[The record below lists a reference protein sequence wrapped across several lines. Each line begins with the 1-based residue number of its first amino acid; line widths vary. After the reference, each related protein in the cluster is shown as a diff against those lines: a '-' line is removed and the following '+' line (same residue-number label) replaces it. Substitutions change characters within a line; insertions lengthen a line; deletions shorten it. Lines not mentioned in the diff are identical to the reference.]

1 MILTIIYISQLY
13 SLQPK
18 NSRAIPEKWL
28 ILQIVIFFLIVLSYV
43 DKREIN
49 TYDLYISFF
58 FCSESVSSLLQYRT
72 QRGKEDSSIFL
83 AYHPCDILKSKQVNI
98 LVTYCSWMKRLFQR
112 WICSRTHR
120 LSLHIFKQTV

>member
-28 ILQIVIFFLIVLSYV
+28 ILQIVNFLIVISYV

-49 TYDLYISFF
+49 TYDLYTCCF
-58 FCSESVSSLLQYRT
+58 FCSEAAWVVYYNT
-72 QRGKEDSSIFL
+72 QRGKEDSSLFL

-98 LVTYCSWMKRLFQR
+98 LVTYCSWMKRVFQR

-120 LSLHIFKQTV
+120 HSLQIFKQTA